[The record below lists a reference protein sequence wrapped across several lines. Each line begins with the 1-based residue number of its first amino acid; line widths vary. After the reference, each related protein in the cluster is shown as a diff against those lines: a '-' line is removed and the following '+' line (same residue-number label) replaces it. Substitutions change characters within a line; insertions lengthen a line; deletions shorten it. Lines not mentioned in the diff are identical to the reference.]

1 MEIRPVVLE
10 GRVVRLEPLSMD
22 HHAALCEVGLDPQL
36 WRWTHSLV
44 RTNEEMARYIQATLD
59 AQAQGRELPFAT
71 CERAS
76 GRVGQHTLR
85 EHRPR
90 EPPRGNRL
98 DLDRRA
104 LAAHRRE
111 HRSKV
116 SHA

>member
-76 GRVGQHTLR
+76 GRVVGSTRFGNIDRANRRVEIGWTWIAGPRSEEHTSELQ
-85 EHRPR
+85 
-90 EPPRGNRL
+90 
-98 DLDRRA
+98 
-104 LAAHRRE
+104 
-111 HRSKV
+111 S
-116 SHA
+116 

>member
-76 GRVGQHTLR
+76 GRLVGSTR
-85 EHRPR
+85 S
-90 EPPRGNRL
+90 PPAAASATRSITASSTASGRG
-98 DLDRRA
+98 
-104 LAAHRRE
+104 
-111 HRSKV
+111 
-116 SHA
+116 